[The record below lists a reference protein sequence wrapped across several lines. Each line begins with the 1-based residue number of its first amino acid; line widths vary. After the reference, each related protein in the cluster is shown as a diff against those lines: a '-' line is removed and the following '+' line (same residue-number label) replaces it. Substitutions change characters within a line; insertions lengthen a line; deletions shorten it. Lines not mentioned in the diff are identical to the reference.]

1 MMIVIFLQNST
12 QGSLLLGAISYGK
25 LSNGGQEVGKN
36 PQKNPVSYQLSY
48 IVPPNKVEKH
58 AVMNFFLVSL
68 VMV

>member
-1 MMIVIFLQNST
+1 M
-12 QGSLLLGAISYGK
+12 LLGAISYGK
-25 LSNGGQEVGKN
+25 LSCGGQEGGKN

-58 AVMNFFLVSL
+58 AVMNSFLVI

>member
-1 MMIVIFLQNST
+1 MLVIFLQNSP

-25 LSNGGQEVGKN
+25 LSSGGQEVGKN
-36 PQKNPVSYQLSY
+36 PLKNPVSYQLSY

-58 AVMNFFLVSL
+58 AVMNVFLVSL